1 MSKLSLKDP
10 ENTALSKTA
19 LEIYLKFNKYCEAMF
34 VALQLNEDELIEDIF
49 TKCSDLSMRKQL
61 SYILGRQQRFLE
73 LGEDIAEAEELQ
85 GRIKNIFSSDQ
96 KFLKTRKKDDLY
108 FKSKRYLLKTVYYLS
123 FKNPI
128 ILKKSQ

>member
-1 MSKLSLKDP
+1 
-10 ENTALSKTA
+10 
-19 LEIYLKFNKYCEAMF
+19 MF

>member
-1 MSKLSLKDP
+1 
-10 ENTALSKTA
+10 
-19 LEIYLKFNKYCEAMF
+19 MF

-85 GRIKNIFSSDQ
+85 GRIKNIFSLDR
-96 KFLKTRKKDDLY
+96 KFLTIIFKKESVERIAFIFITDNRKLCLTSTLTQI
-108 FKSKRYLLKTVYYLS
+108 FWH
-123 FKNPI
+123 
-128 ILKKSQ
+128 

>member
-1 MSKLSLKDP
+1 M
-10 ENTALSKTA
+10 SKTA

-85 GRIKNIFSSDQ
+85 GRIKNIFS
-96 KFLKTRKKDDLY
+96 
-108 FKSKRYLLKTVYYLS
+108 
-123 FKNPI
+123 
-128 ILKKSQ
+128 

>member
-1 MSKLSLKDP
+1 MFYFVVVKLTKLTSRRTIFTLRRTIQGRLVINICIIFSKLSLKDP

-85 GRIKNIFSSDQ
+85 GRIKNFFS
-96 KFLKTRKKDDLY
+96 R
-108 FKSKRYLLKTVYYLS
+108 SKIS
-123 FKNPI
+123 
-128 ILKKSQ
+128 

>member
-1 MSKLSLKDP
+1 
-10 ENTALSKTA
+10 
-19 LEIYLKFNKYCEAMF
+19 MF

-85 GRIKNIFSSDQ
+85 GRIKNIFSWDQ
-96 KFLKTRKKDDLY
+96 KFLNKKKDDLN

-123 FKNPI
+123 LKNSI